1 MSVDISIEELDRELV
16 FDLFEAKGEEV
27 NKFLADKQKKDVSDG
42 ISFQYKYTEI
52 RLSEAIPNILVIT
65 VEIGK
70 NVVLPIALGI
80 LSNYLYDKLKNRK
93 NKTISVNGKAVE
105 IDPKKI
111 GQAILTNYMPPKEE
125 KKEG

>member
-16 FDLFEAKGEEV
+16 FDLFEVKGEEV